1 MNRHELAIMLRQ
13 REEFSTLRGK
23 TIEKLL
29 QAAEQ
34 IILDTVN
41 QGQRVSLLGFGSF
54 YVRHTRA
61 HTKHALLRGIEQE
74 IKVPAKRKFSFHPSR
89 RIEDL
94 FMNAPNSATQAES
107 LAGEDEDEEAA
118 YEVNQS
124 DDV

>member
-23 TIEKLL
+23 TIEKIL

-34 IILDTVN
+34 IILDAVN

-54 YVRHTRA
+54 YIRHTRA
-61 HTKHALLRGIEQE
+61 YTKHALLRGVEHEVQ
-74 IKVPAKRKFSFHPSR
+74 VPAKRKFAFHPSR

-94 FMNAPNSATQAES
+94 FMNAPNSATQAEA

-118 YEVNQS
+118 HEISQP